1 MDEREVQ
8 RLYGG
13 WEPLVPAEVREL
25 FGGAPFRWW
34 LAGGWAIE
42 LAGGPRRP
50 HGDTDVVV
58 LFDDLAAIRAH
69 FAAFHLW
76 EAHDGSLRPLLP
88 GEDLRDER
96 EQLWV
101 RRDASQPWLVD
112 LLLTPSSGGRWLFK
126 REHRISLPLDE
137 LAATTADGIPYL
149 RPEVVLLHKAR
160 ATRGKDD
167 ADFDAILPR
176 LAAPARSW
184 LDDALSIAHHEHP
197 WRARLR

>member
-1 MDEREVQ
+1 MDEREFQ
-8 RLYGG
+8 RLYGR
-13 WEPLVPAEVREL
+13 WAPLTPDEVQEL
-25 FGGAPFRWW
+25 FAGAPFRFW

-42 LAGGPRRP
+42 LAGAPPRA

-69 FAAFHLW
+69 LAAYHLW
-76 EAHDGSLRPLLP
+76 EAHDGALRPLLP
-88 GEDLRDER
+88 GDGLREER

-101 RRDASQPWLVD
+101 RRAASEPWLAD
-112 LLLTPSSGGRWLFK
+112 LLLTPSEDGRWLFK
-126 REHRISLPLDE
+126 RDHRISLPLDE
-137 LAATTADGIPYL
+137 LGATTADSVPYL

-160 ATRGKDD
+160 ATRAKDD

-176 LAAPARSW
+176 LEPGSRAW
-184 LDDALSIAHHEHP
+184 LDEALGLAHPEHP

>member
-1 MDEREVQ
+1 MDEHEFQ
-8 RLYGG
+8 RVYGR
-13 WEPLVPAEVREL
+13 WEPLTPAEVQAL
-25 FGGAPFRWW
+25 FAGAPFRWW

-42 LAGGPRRP
+42 LAGGPPRT

-58 LFDDLAAIRAH
+58 LLDDLPAIRAH
-69 FAAFHLW
+69 LAGYHLW

-88 GEDLRDER
+88 GEDLREER

-101 RRDASQPWLVD
+101 RRDAAQPWLAD
-112 LLLTPSSGGRWLFK
+112 LLLTPSKDGRWLFK
-126 REHRISLPLDE
+126 RDHRISLPLDE
-137 LAATTADGIPYL
+137 LGATTGDGVSYL

-160 ATRGKDD
+160 ATRDKDD